1 MSVYDVFAIIIASLT
16 LSCSVMVVLS
26 KNAVYAA
33 LYLLLTLLGIAAEY
47 ALLNA
52 HFLAIIQILVY
63 AGAVVAL
70 IVFVLMMMGFGREQI
85 RGFKLTPGAI
95 ILPFLL
101 LTSLV
106 AVGGVGL
113 IKGQP
118 LRIQVSQGSG
128 SSAEVGQAAQKG
140 RSEGDKAKGNSQQY
154 GTIQTVGYH
163 LVTNHVLS
171 FELISLILLMAIG
184 GILAIFTAY
193 PQRESEEE
201 APSSGSKLG
210 DDVV

>member
-1 MSVYDVFAIIIASLT
+1 MSVYDLFAIIIASLT

-26 KNAVYAA
+26 RNAVYAA
-33 LYLLLTLLGIAAEY
+33 LYLLLTLVGIAAEY

-106 AVGGVGL
+106 AVGGIGL
-113 IKGQP
+113 IRGEP
-118 LRIQVSQGSG
+118 LKIKVS
-128 SSAEVGQAAQKG
+128 EVGEKRTTNIG
-140 RSEGDKAKGNSQQY
+140 KNGNIEKTSNTKMAGEF
-154 GTIQTVGYH
+154 GTIQTVGYN

-193 PQRESEEE
+193 PQEKTEKD
-201 APSSGSKLG
+201 SSLKKAG
-210 DDVV
+210 DEVV